1 MKKNIFCYRLFAFMT
16 AATMCV
22 GFTACGGG
30 DDGGSGD
37 NNNPNSPV
45 NASVKV
51 NGSAS
56 TSLNFVGNFDGKSG
70 VDYKQS
76 VAVVSTA
83 QWSMSKDA
91 DWLFV
96 SPSNGNGTTE
106 MVIYPT
112 SENSSS
118 ASRTATI
125 TLTANGASATISVT
139 QTGGKP
145 ECYVEPK
152 NVVALYNRMAW
163 EYTATGQVNKFQYI
177 VLSESELNR
186 MTDNELLKELGKQE
200 ELKVVDDYLTTTGRD
215 YNGYSI
221 KENSTYYIVTVAYN
235 NDDKAGV
242 LKKTKVTTPA
252 YLDANKDA
260 YVSFENLGY
269 YSNWGG
275 FKFDTKKEGYC
286 NTYHIIYGLY
296 TSQVNAVVHA
306 FEINYYIKNKKKH
319 WLADNFGWEIIL
331 DYPNDHTF
339 TYYSTSLPSDL
350 QPYVSS
356 IPWAFGSAWGVFKDG
371 SLSSDLIGFQ
381 FNLSNYN
388 SAPMTSGRN
397 QNEVLPNTT
406 YRRSQ
411 IMKQLKK

>member
-1 MKKNIFCYRLFAFMT
+1 MKKNIFCYWLFAFMM

-22 GFTACGGG
+22 GFTACGG
-30 DDGGSGD
+30 DDSGSGD
-37 NNNPNSPV
+37 GNNPNSPV

-118 ASRTATI
+118 TSRTATI

-139 QTGGKP
+139 QTGG
-145 ECYVEPK
+145 VEPK

-275 FKFDTKKEGYC
+275 FKFDAKKEGYC

-296 TSQVNAVVHA
+296 SEQVNSVIHA
-306 FEINYYIKNKKKH
+306 FEINYYMKNRKKH
-319 WLADNFGWEIIL
+319 WLAEYFGWEIIL

-339 TYYSTSLPSDL
+339 IYYSTSLPSEI
-350 QPYVSS
+350 QPYVSA
-356 IPWAFGSAWGVFKDG
+356 IPWAFGSGWGVFKDG

-388 SAPMTSGRN
+388 SAPIMSDRN
-397 QNEVLPNTT
+397 KNEVLPNTT

-411 IMKQLKK
+411 ILNQLKK